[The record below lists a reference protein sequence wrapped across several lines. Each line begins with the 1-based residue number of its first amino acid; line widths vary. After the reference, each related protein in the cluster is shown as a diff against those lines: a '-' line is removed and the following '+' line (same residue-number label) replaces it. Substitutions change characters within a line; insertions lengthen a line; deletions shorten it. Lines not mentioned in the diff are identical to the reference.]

1 MILMQA
7 FNQTYIKLKNM
18 KTDKTPKND
27 KGVFLRRKF
36 SLNVINFSKGIKKHR
51 KFFILFIFNIKC
63 LIN

>member
-1 MILMQA
+1 
-7 FNQTYIKLKNM
+7 M